1 MQEAGAGLLVKL
13 DRQRAGRAATA
24 EATEQ
29 QWFSQP
35 LFKDLGLNQAEDDL
49 AQADDDSVEEDESD
63 EAEHDAP
70 APAKR
75 HQPHTIGEQL
85 CMLWRPAYHLKFL
98 LFAPQSTDSLLE
110 PHVSDPMPLTQDSCI
125 QLLADPPMRL
135 PAWLVQICT
144 TAVVIVCTLVLQ
156 H

>member
-1 MQEAGAGLLVKL
+1 MLVKL

-35 LFKDLGLNQAEDDL
+35 LFKDLGLDQAEDDL
-49 AQADDDSVEEDESD
+49 AQADDDSAEEDESD

-75 HQPHTIGEQL
+75 HQPHTIGAQL
-85 CMLWRPAYHLKFL
+85 CISSELL
-98 LFAPQSTDSLLE
+98 LFAPQSTDCLLE
-110 PHVSDPMPLTQDSCI
+110 PHVSDQMPLTQDSCI
-125 QLLADPPMRL
+125 QLVADPPMRL